1 LNKDRTPNHNAS
13 SGRDQIPH
21 SRLWI
26 FLVLSYIGPL
36 MGWLLSAY
44 LSGYYSFL
52 FYLFPVI
59 AGAAALILIAEA
71 HTPVRRMQSKGYSTS
86 AIILSVINII
96 AYPLLLLLLYNFFY
110 KDPLA

>member
-86 AIILSVINII
+86 TAILSVINII